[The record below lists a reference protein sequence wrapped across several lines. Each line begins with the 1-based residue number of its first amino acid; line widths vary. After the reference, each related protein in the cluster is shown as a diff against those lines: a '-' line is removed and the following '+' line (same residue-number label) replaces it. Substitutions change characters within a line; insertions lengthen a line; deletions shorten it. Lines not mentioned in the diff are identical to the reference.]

1 MASAAVSSIQIP
13 DWFKKQEGSSGKAP
27 STNRLRLLSEKGLRT
42 PGPDYEA
49 LGAQKFADAAK
60 EFEASYGNDAYVHH
74 QYTTPYAGDLN
85 DNGGE
90 KREYFVDSEG
100 KPIEVDLEEDDGD
113 VEEAISEEELKE
125 HEKLLKQGTSNLHE
139 ARGVDEDR
147 NIPYEV
153 AEIIQKGSW
162 VYRAAWMQGKHKSLV
177 ATVKEVNHELN
188 KDGFENFGMDLH
200 LFDIIVTVGKA
211 LNLWFDAVQKSN
223 TEERQ
228 THAKHLFKTIYAAK
242 FPLYNMGLNWKSIV
256 HPELAEALWN
266 ASQEGKA
273 LIEPQ
278 MSEIIEAWLNGDARS
293 TSSLQDHILVSA
305 PKYIDEFFGNLER
318 QRSTKRCI
326 TELQKIGS
334 ELCAVNKSVSFKEN
348 DHKLDLTFLI
358 DLADQYK
365 NTSNDERARFLK
377 EAKIRFYEYLLT
389 TGHARITERT
399 KSLEFRDPSWSG
411 VQAHDRFQES
421 SIPVDLAADSVHY
434 EKKPGSK
441 AGAPGDHATRDQ
453 HESSQHTSMDASRKD
468 RKAAT
473 PASSVPNSETHNPVA
488 SAGPEPSAKADN
500 HPTSKSTPGVTP
512 NTGFKSHPIRGPMID
527 DRTTEYGYV
536 LGGRRV
542 GFGSRHILNVG
553 TKDHPVYKTFRG
565 SDFGRGSG
573 AEMIERYPLPM
584 TKNISERRAKH
595 LDCVHSVVEVDSKS
609 TSRHPI
615 TYFPVTWKDKKGEVE
630 WITRSDLLKVCGQKW
645 LDKKG
650 SVLVNNW
657 RSDLEYLERMK
668 LESLNPDT
676 GRPLVESDRKETPWL
691 FPDVQS
697 EKQPAASREEGD
709 QRDEEMND
717 PDEHNTDHIR
727 VEPRSWGNR
736 DNQGAQGVS

>member
-1 MASAAVSSIQIP
+1 MASTEVSSYQVP
-13 DWFKKQEGSSGKAP
+13 DWFRKQQGSSGKAP
-27 STNRLRLLSEKGLRT
+27 STNRLRILSEKGLRT

-60 EFEASYGNDAYVHH
+60 NFESSYGNDAYAHH
-74 QYTTPYAGDLN
+74 QYTTPYAGGLDE
-85 DNGGE
+85 NGEE
-90 KREYFVDSEG
+90 KREHFVDSDG
-100 KPIEVDLEEDDGD
+100 QPMEVDLEENDGD

-125 HEKLLKQGTSNLHE
+125 HEELLKQGTNNVHG

-147 NIPYEV
+147 DIPYEV
-153 AEIIQKGSW
+153 AEMIQKASW
-162 VYRAAWMQGKHKSLV
+162 VYRAAWMQGKHSSLV
-177 ATVKEVNHELN
+177 NTVREVNRVLKE
-188 KDGFENFGMDLH
+188 DGFENFGMDLH

-211 LNLWFDAVQKSN
+211 LNLWFDADQKSN
-223 TEERQ
+223 TVERQ

-293 TSSLQDHILVSA
+293 TSSLQDHVLVSA
-305 PKYIDEFFGNLER
+305 PKYIDEFFGNLEK

-326 TELQKIGS
+326 TELQKIRS
-334 ELCAVNKSVSFKEN
+334 ELCAMNKSVSFKEK
-348 DHKLDLTFLI
+348 DYDLDLTFLI
-358 DLADQYK
+358 NLADQYR
-365 NTSNDERARFLK
+365 NTSHDERAQFLK
-377 EAKIRFYEYLLT
+377 EAKIRFYQYLFT
-389 TGHARITERT
+389 TGHARMIERT
-399 KSLEFRDPSWSG
+399 KSLEFRDSSWSG
-411 VQAHDRFQES
+411 KQADDRFEER
-421 SIPVDLAADSVHY
+421 SIPVDLSADSVHY
-434 EKKPGSK
+434 GISPGSK
-441 AGAPGDHATRDQ
+441 AGPPGTHATGDEP
-453 HESSQHTSMDASRKD
+453 ESPQHTPVNASGPDPKT
-468 RKAAT
+468 AT
-473 PASSVPNSETHNPVA
+473 PASSLPNSQRYTPTA
-488 SAGPEPSAKADN
+488 SAGPEASVETQN
-500 HPTSKSTPGVTP
+500 HPTSNSTPGVTP
-512 NTGFKSHPIRGPMID
+512 VTGFKSHPIRGPMID

-542 GFGSRHILNVG
+542 GLGSRHILNVG

-573 AEMIERYPLPM
+573 AEMIEKYPLTM

-595 LDCVHSVVEVDSKS
+595 LACVHSVVEVDSKS

-615 TYFPVTWKDKKGEVE
+615 TYFPVTWKDKEGVVE

-650 SVLVNNW
+650 AVLIKNW
-657 RSDLEYLERMK
+657 RSDLEYLEKMK
-668 LESLNPDT
+668 LESLHPDT
-676 GRPLVESDRKETPWL
+676 GRPLVESDRREMPWL
-691 FPDVQS
+691 FPDTQS
-697 EKQPAASREEGD
+697 EKQPATSREQGD

-717 PDEHNTDHIR
+717 PDDDNTDHIR
-727 VEPRSWGNR
+727 VEPRTWGNR
-736 DNQGAQGVS
+736 GNHGAQS